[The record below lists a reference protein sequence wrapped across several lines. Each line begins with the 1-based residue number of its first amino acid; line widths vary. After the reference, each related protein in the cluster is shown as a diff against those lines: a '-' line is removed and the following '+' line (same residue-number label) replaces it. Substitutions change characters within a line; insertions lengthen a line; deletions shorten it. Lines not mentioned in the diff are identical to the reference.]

1 MRPASGSHLTFKGK
15 RMYQVWANVNG
26 GWQAVGT
33 PHASM
38 KVAYR
43 WAEQFDPT
51 DRYTCIVRRVR
62 AA

>member
-1 MRPASGSHLTFKGK
+1 
-15 RMYQVWANVNG
+15 MYQVWANVNG